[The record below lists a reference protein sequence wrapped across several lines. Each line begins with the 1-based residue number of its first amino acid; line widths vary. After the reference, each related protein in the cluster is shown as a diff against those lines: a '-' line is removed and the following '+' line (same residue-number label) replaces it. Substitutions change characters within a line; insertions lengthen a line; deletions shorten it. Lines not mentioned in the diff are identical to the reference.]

1 MIFPSAKQQIKDAIM
16 DNDFLKNID
25 ASQVREQLH
34 SSKNSGRR
42 MAFIRLS
49 IWPFVRFIH
58 SHTHEPG
65 NQIKFRA
72 KMLFVHQIEGE
83 HRTWAIKVAF
93 FGYISAGQERHH
105 HHLHKPSYFVHPS
118 VDPSVSQSVSQ
129 SIIRIVFVCVSFSI
143 PINLF
148 GIFGCQ
154 FFPLFTPPHFFWPA
168 NTFCLLLSICAAN
181 QKQKV
186 FDVACCIF
194 K

>member
-1 MIFPSAKQQIKDAIM
+1 LHCSPLRNCIRQKTADGEWHSFVCPFDHLSVLFIRTLMSRAIK
-16 DNDFLKNID
+16 L
-25 ASQVREQLH
+25 
-34 SSKNSGRR
+34 NSGLKC
-42 MAFIRLS
+42 FSCTKL
-49 IWPFVRFIH
+49 
-58 SHTHEPG
+58 
-65 NQIKFRA
+65 
-72 KMLFVHQIEGE
+72 
-83 HRTWAIKVAF
+83 KVSLERGQSKSPL